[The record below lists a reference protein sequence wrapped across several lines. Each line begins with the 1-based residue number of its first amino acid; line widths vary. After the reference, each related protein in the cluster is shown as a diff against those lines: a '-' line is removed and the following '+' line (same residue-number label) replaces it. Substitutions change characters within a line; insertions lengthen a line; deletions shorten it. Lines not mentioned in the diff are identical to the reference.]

1 MPSEPTSAQS
11 LTLPGAEPPTS
22 VISASDL
29 SVATCVQATP
39 GPPDSSSA
47 ETRVPPASL
56 IPAKK
61 ILTKEEETY
70 RVWSEKLEA
79 IRGYD
84 FFPDLAA
91 QVKGY
96 LSGKGQRVQPELA
109 DAVNE
114 CLLKRR
120 QLIDVIK
127 ILLMQKKRQV

>member
-1 MPSEPTSAQS
+1 M
-11 LTLPGAEPPTS
+11 
-22 VISASDL
+22 
-29 SVATCVQATP
+29 
-39 GPPDSSSA
+39 
-47 ETRVPPASL
+47 
-56 IPAKK
+56 
-61 ILTKEEETY
+61 
-70 RVWSEKLEA
+70 EA

-96 LSGKGQRVQPELA
+96 LSGKGQRIQPELA